1 MTNFIKVSIFLVIF
15 ILGLIMGFLSK
26 NSEQVKIVTITKT
39 DTTLVNKIKQLEE
52 ENNILLDELQ
62 FKESEISYWGR
73 KYDELKNKHND

>member
-39 DTTLVNKIKQLEE
+39 DTTLANKIKQLEE